1 MAAWT
6 HLLQLHHF
14 LTSNLYVSP
23 TKGDTRWRFLEDFH
37 FTSSGI
43 DAPRKQTLSASSHV
57 AMNHVLSAVRAAC
70 GCLRALWPS
79 LFTRQL
85 RTQGLLRRAVTER
98 GKHSAKARLP
108 CYSHMPLPQSNPT
121 GLSSIMNV
129 MRPTTQTVIPG
140 YVQCLL
146 HPFTRFARLNPE
158 GLITSMF
165 RL

>member
-6 HLLQLHHF
+6 HLLQPHHF
-14 LTSNLYVSP
+14 LTSNLYLSP

-37 FTSSGI
+37 FTSSEI

-57 AMNHVLSAVRAAC
+57 AMNHVLSAARAAC

-85 RTQGLLRRAVTER
+85 RTQGLLRRAVAER
-98 GKHSAKARLP
+98 GNHSAKARLP
-108 CYSHMPLPQSNPT
+108 CHSHMPLPQSS
-121 GLSSIMNV
+121 LSSIMNV
-129 MRPTTQTVIPG
+129 MRLTTQTVIPG

-146 HPFTRFARLNPE
+146 YPSTRFARLNAE

-165 RL
+165 RLYTL